1 MNISFENDGHVCY
14 WGFFS
19 FLSLFFLAMF
29 AIFFSDAQKNNGS
42 RTYSFFYVT
51 TTIDELFHCYST
63 GKYQIMSM

>member
-42 RTYSFFYVT
+42 RTYSFF
-51 TTIDELFHCYST
+51 LCNNNN
-63 GKYQIMSM
+63 